1 MNRVRIIGG
10 THRSRWVGFP
20 DAEGLRPTP
29 DRVRETLFNWLG
41 QNLNGRRCLDLFA
54 GSGILGLEAASRGAA
69 EVVMVERN
77 RTVFRALQE
86 TLIKLACSNVLLRC
100 EDGLEFARQKNGL
113 FDVIFLDPP
122 FQSDYLPKLLP
133 LLADKLTQDGLV
145 YVESG
150 AVFEPDKDW
159 QVLKRAKAGAVH
171 YQLLSRENTLTV

>member
-1 MNRVRIIGG
+1 VE
-10 THRSRWVGFP
+10 FP

-54 GSGILGLEAASRGAA
+54 GSGILGLEAASRGAT
-69 EVVMVERN
+69 EIIMVERN

-86 TLIKLACSNVLLRC
+86 TIIKLACSNVWLRC

-133 LLADKLTQDGLV
+133 LLAEKLTQDGLV

-150 AVFEPDKDW
+150 AVFEPDMAW
-159 QVLKRAKAGAVH
+159 QVVRRAKAGSVH
-171 YQLLSRENTLTV
+171 YQLLRCEGALKI

>member
-1 MNRVRIIGG
+1 M
-10 THRSRWVGFP
+10 
-20 DAEGLRPTP
+20 
-29 DRVRETLFNWLG
+29 
-41 QNLNGRRCLDLFA
+41 DLFA
-54 GSGILGLEAASRGAA
+54 GSGALGLEAASRGAT

-86 TLIKLACSNVLLRC
+86 TIKKLAFSNVLLRC

-133 LLADKLTQDGLV
+133 LLVDKLTEDGMV

-150 AVFEPDKDW
+150 EVFEPDEAW
-159 QVLKRAKAGAVH
+159 QVVRHAKAGSVH
-171 YQLLSRENTLTV
+171 YQLLKCEGALID